1 MRNNHGTFQKKTVN
15 KDEEMNMA
23 TSYFNKTALKCGV
36 NIELDE
42 TVKDFVLK
50 YDTVYKKEMKTWPER
65 IREIFSLTN
74 VLDRQA
80 FRLYTF
86 CHHVLGSMG
95 YTPFEIN
102 DMLMQSRYYP
112 LAVVGALDP
121 MNRAINVYTELFTDA
136 YVSKAIKIIDEMTN
150 CTDPS
155 KKLAARHDTISSIV
169 SGMYYIE
176 EQENSPK

>member
-1 MRNNHGTFQKKTVN
+1 MGLFKKKTIN
-15 KDEEMNMA
+15 EDEEMNM
-23 TSYFNKTALKCGV
+23 TIKYSNKTALKREV
-36 NIELDE
+36 VIELDE

-50 YDTVYKKEMKTWPER
+50 YDATYKKEMKTWPER

-112 LAVVGALDP
+112 LAVVGVLDP
-121 MNRAINVYTELFTDA
+121 VNRAINVYTELFTDA
-136 YVSKAIKIIDEMTN
+136 YVSRAIKIIDEMAN
-150 CTDPS
+150 CTDPN
-155 KKLAARHDTISSIV
+155 KKLSARYDTINSIV

-176 EQENSPK
+176 ERENSPK